1 MTGSTN
7 GHEEPFSHRA
17 FRFTPVP
24 VEDRVLS
31 CAIVSKMRHN
41 SVSILR
47 LFFLSWALF
56 GSQVQE
62 ICAQNQQNAQER
74 AVVLEAKLNT
84 EKDQSVLTFT
94 FTRPVSVFSYPMM
107 QPDRL
112 IIDLPLVNF
121 QVPDSFRQ
129 ARSPLVKMV
138 RFGALGPEKSR
149 IIIDLA
155 KPTRIARMGFVS
167 VASGFAQALRIE
179 LEAAD
184 PRQFEQEAKL
194 VADQIRAQ
202 RARAEENANAQNQP
216 IVKSNE
222 KRPLI
227 MIDPGHGGPDFG
239 AVGLNNIAEKDIVLA
254 FAKTLREKIE
264 KSGQFRVSLTRD
276 GDVFIPL
283 RDRIRIARSQGA
295 HLFISIHAD
304 RIQNASE
311 VRGMTI
317 YTNDE
322 RATDAEAALLAESEN
337 RADVMGGDE
346 SEAHREDV
354 TDILEDLAKRET
366 RMRSGLFARTLLG
379 RMEAMGQSINKN
391 PIRSAGFRVLR
402 APDIPSILLE
412 LGYLSSQSD
421 IKALTDPQSRDK
433 IGQDIADAV
442 FRYFSLNPS
451 Q

>member
-1 MTGSTN
+1 MHPYWRSLLHG
-7 GHEEPFSHRA
+7 FL
-17 FRFTPVP
+17 
-24 VEDRVLS
+24 LS
-31 CAIVSKMRHN
+31 CVLGGGQIAG
-41 SVSILR
+41 
-47 LFFLSWALF
+47 A
-56 GSQVQE
+56 
-62 ICAQNQQNAQER
+62 CAQNHPVAQNLPGAQER
-74 AVVLEAKLNT
+74 AVVLEGKLST
-84 EKDQSVLTFT
+84 DKDQSILTLT
-94 FTRPVSVFSYPMM
+94 FTRPVSLFSYPMM
-107 QPDRL
+107 QPDR
-112 IIDLPLVNF
+112 IVIDLPLVNF

-129 ARSPLVKMV
+129 AKSPLVKMV
-138 RFGALGPEKSR
+138 RFGALGHEKSR

-155 KPTRIARMGFVS
+155 KPARIARMGFVP

-179 LEAAD
+179 MEPAD
-184 PRQFEQEAKL
+184 PRQFEQEARM
-194 VADQIRAQ
+194 VSDQMRAQ
-202 RARAEENANAQNQP
+202 RARADDTEAANNQP
-216 IVKSNE
+216 IAKSNE

-227 MIDPGHGGPDFG
+227 IIDPGHGGPDFG
-239 AVGLNNIAEKDIVLA
+239 AVGLNNIAEKDVVLA

-264 KSGQFRVSLTRD
+264 KSGQYRVALTRD

-283 RDRIRIARSQGA
+283 RERVRIARAQGA

-304 RIQNASE
+304 KIPNAAE

-322 RATDAEAALLAESEN
+322 KATDAEAALLAEVEN
-337 RADVMGGDE
+337 RADLMGGDE
-346 SEAHREDV
+346 GEALREDV

-379 RMEAMGQSINKN
+379 RMETMGQSINKN

-421 IKALTDPQSRDK
+421 VKSLTDPQSREK
-433 IGQDIADAV
+433 MGQEIADAV
-442 FRYFSLNPS
+442 FRYFALNQP